1 MRRATERRR
10 GAGPVTNA
18 LGHRFISDPLRFTGV
33 DLGERDGN
41 TRSRRA
47 YGYDDETSDE
57 SGQDS
62 GGEGDQVRLP
72 LLDPEEEALADAAMA
87 RIQRAQAKGKKDVK
101 LSKEELAAYQRRL
114 QRMQEQER
122 RQRREERVAI
132 PISQLDP
139 ISRKRHSL
147 GGDSPPQP
155 PSPELGED
163 RASGYPPM
171 GYFPPP
177 SSSRALPRSGTG
189 SSRTPSRAA
198 TDREPSSSPFTYSY
212 VRADQPPAARHHSDP
227 SAGRP
232 MGDSTADPFQFM
244 TPGTRASYHAA
255 GGSVRNSVLDVV
267 DMYDNYGDASR
278 RRSSGD
284 PREGE
289 ISDRADAA
297 NGLPRGA
304 RVSSSGSASRGR
316 PRDSIDGRPEPV
328 PERRSTRDRTPPPPS
343 KKTSS
348 AQLPPVKRKSVS
360 GTVKSSGRKK
370 GK

>member
-1 MRRATERRR
+1 MQ
-10 GAGPVTNA
+10 VSNA
-18 LGHRFISDPLRFTGV
+18 LGRRFTSDQLRFTGV
-33 DLGERDGN
+33 DLGARDGN

-47 YGYDDETSDE
+47 YGYDDETSDG

-62 GGEGDQVRLP
+62 GDEGNQVRLP

-87 RIQRAQAKGKKDVK
+87 RIQRAQAKGRTDVK

-132 PISQLDP
+132 PISQLEP
-139 ISRKRHSL
+139 TSRKRHSVN
-147 GGDSPPQP
+147 GDSPSQP
-155 PSPELGED
+155 SSPELGEE
-163 RASGYPPM
+163 RPQGYPPM

-177 SSSRALPRSGTG
+177 SSSRARPHSGAS

-198 TDREPSSSPFTYSY
+198 TDRDQSSSPFTYTY
-212 VRADQPPAARHHSDP
+212 VHADRPPATRQQSDS
-227 SAGRP
+227 SASRLL
-232 MGDSTADPFQFM
+232 GDSVADPFQFM
-244 TPGTRASYHAA
+244 TAGTRASYHAPS
-255 GGSVRNSVLDVV
+255 GSVRNSIVDVV

-278 RRSSGD
+278 RRSSGG
-284 PREGE
+284 PRDGE
-289 ISDRADAA
+289 ISDKGDAA
-297 NGLPRGA
+297 SSLPRGA
-304 RVSSSGSASRGR
+304 RISSSGSASRGR

-328 PERRSTRDRTPPPPS
+328 PERRSTRDRTPPPSS

-348 AQLPPVKRKSVS
+348 AQIPPVKRKSVS